1 MSRSNFQKYGH
12 PGKYVS
18 VTTWTGGQLDFTGS
32 GDFKGGVLV
41 AGIESDYE
49 DTDAITLTGGG
60 TIPIK
65 FLAPIQE
72 GVAGAGGRIIHELS
86 ISKISGSANAT
97 DPVFIF
103 TKNRLI
109 P

>member
-18 VTTWTGGQLDFTGS
+18 VTTWTGGQIDFTGS
-32 GDFKGGVLV
+32 GDFAGGVLV
-41 AGIESDYE
+41 SGVESDYPS

-65 FLAPIQE
+65 FLATPAS
-72 GVAGAGGRIIHELS
+72 GNGAGARTIHELS

>member
-18 VTTWTGGQLDFTGS
+18 VTTWTGGQIDFTGS
-32 GDFKGGVLV
+32 GDFAGGVLI
-41 AGIESDYE
+41 AGIESDYPS

-65 FLAPIQE
+65 FLASI
-72 GVAGAGGRIIHELS
+72 AGGQGAASRPIHELS
-86 ISKISGSANAT
+86 ISKISGSANAA
-97 DPVFIF
+97 DPVYIF

>member
-18 VTTWTGGQLDFTGS
+18 VTTWTGGQIDFTGS
-32 GDFKGGVLV
+32 GDFMGGVLV
-41 AGIESDYE
+41 SGIESDYTNT
-49 DTDAITLTGGG
+49 DTVTLTGGG
-60 TIPIK
+60 TVPIK
-65 FLAPIQE
+65 FLATNTI
-72 GVAGAGGRIIHELS
+72 GAGGGGGRPIYELS
-86 ISKISGSANAT
+86 ISKISGSANT
-97 DPVFIF
+97 DDPVYIF

>member
-18 VTTWTGGQLDFTGS
+18 VTTWTGGQIDFTGS
-32 GDFKGGVLV
+32 GDFKGGVLI
-41 AGIESDYE
+41 AGVEGDYT

-60 TIPIK
+60 TVPIK
-65 FLAPIQE
+65 FLATPAS
-72 GVAGAGGRIIHELS
+72 GNGAGARTIHELS
-86 ISKISGSANAT
+86 ISKISGSANT
-97 DPVFIF
+97 DDPVYIF

>member
-18 VTTWTGGQLDFTGS
+18 VTTWTGGQIDFTGS
-32 GDFKGGVLV
+32 GDFMGGVLV
-41 AGIESDYE
+41 GGIESDYTNT
-49 DTDAITLTGGG
+49 DTVTLTGGG
-60 TIPIK
+60 TVPIK
-65 FLAPIQE
+65 FLAPIQA
-72 GVAGAGGRIIHELS
+72 GSAGAGGRAIHELS
-86 ISKISGSANAT
+86 ISKISGSANAAN
-97 DPVFIF
+97 PVFIF

>member
-41 AGIESDYE
+41 TGTAAAYTA
-49 DTDAITLTGGG
+49 TDKIVFTGGSE
-60 TIPIK
+60 IPIQALARESSNAPAK
-65 FLAPIQE
+65 FL
-72 GVAGAGGRIIHELS
+72 ELS
-86 ISKISGSANAT
+86 VASISGSSVSAANG
-97 DPVFIF
+97 VHLF
-103 TKNRLI
+103 TRNRLI
-109 P
+109 Y